1 MRTTAALLL
10 STLTLLQGCATAPAD
25 QLALDCSSQAPN
37 ASYTGPYKGAENRL
51 SAQDMA
57 RDLHCAERF
66 KAGKH
71 ARGFVV
77 VYGSSRL
84 GEDKAGAPATDDG
97 RLYQSVRRF
106 AADWTRAH
114 GAAYPIMTG
123 AGPGMMEA
131 AARGA
136 TEAGGPSIGYT
147 TYYGPARDKGGDAR
161 LAFQTW
167 QGQPIISDGLI
178 FSSVAMR
185 ESMMV
190 LHAAAVVVA
199 PGGTGTEWEIFQ
211 TLESIKSQQLD
222 PVPVYLVGS
231 RERYW
236 KSFEQR
242 IDDMVRLRT
251 VRSGEVTGLIRFVDD
266 PAQLPAAL
274 ARDLRLR

>member
-1 MRTTAALLL
+1 MRTIAALLA
-10 STLTLLQGCATAPAD
+10 TLALATGCATQRAPSA
-25 QLALDCSSQAPN
+25 CTSQAPN

-57 RDLHCAERF
+57 RDLHCAETF
-66 KAGKH
+66 KSAKH
-71 ARGFVV
+71 PRGFVV

-84 GEDKAGAPATDDG
+84 GEDKAGAPPSEDG
-97 RLYQSVRRF
+97 RLYQGVRRF
-106 AADWTRAH
+106 AAAWTRAH
-114 GAAYPIMTG
+114 GKSHPIMTG

-147 TYYGPARDKGGDAR
+147 TYYGPARDNGGDATK
-161 LAFQTW
+161 AFQTW
-167 QGQPIISDGLI
+167 QGQPIVSDGLI

-222 PVPVYLVGS
+222 PVPVYFIGA
-231 RERYW
+231 RQRYW
-236 KSFEQR
+236 SGFEQR
-242 IDDMVRLRT
+242 VQDMVRLRT
-251 VRSGEVTGLIRFVDD
+251 VRPGEVTDLIRFVED
-266 PAQLPAAL
+266 PEQLPELL